1 METRELLGGREEKS
15 IFPKRSHDFLQHL
28 KIEIGVSEADLL
40 SIHTRKRSMVMQ
52 RTVSVKRG
60 PPLRPPPPPPWK
72 AATETEPVVT

>member
-1 METRELLGGREEKS
+1 METRELLGKREEKS
-15 IFPKRSHDFLQHL
+15 ISQRRGHDFLQHL